1 MGGGEKFYSPP
12 QGLMPTNHDAA
23 AAAFS
28 FIFFAFLLPSPALR
42 CALRLTLGFRT
53 LVTPNRAGVIGG
65 CVCASRLLES
75 PALTSG
81 WWNSHQ
87 GRSSLSLQEEEE
99 EIARGTTGYWGCG
112 RQYKVDLRV
121 DLTEKVNRTKME
133 EEEKEV
139 LGLDQI

>member
-1 MGGGEKFYSPP
+1 MRKSTLGVAGPDLWLLEFAPGEKF
-12 QGLMPTNHDAA
+12 
-23 AAAFS
+23 
-28 FIFFAFLLPSPALR
+28 
-42 CALRLTLGFRT
+42 
-53 LVTPNRAGVIGG
+53 
-65 CVCASRLLES
+65 
-75 PALTSG
+75 
-81 WWNSHQ
+81 
-87 GRSSLSLQEEEE
+87 SLSLQEEEE